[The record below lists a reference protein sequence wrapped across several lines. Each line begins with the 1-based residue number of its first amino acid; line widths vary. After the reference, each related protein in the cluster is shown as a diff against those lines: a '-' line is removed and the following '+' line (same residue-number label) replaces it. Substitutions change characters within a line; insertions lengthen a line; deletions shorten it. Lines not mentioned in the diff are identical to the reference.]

1 MQNKLGAG
9 DMDLL
14 FHPEVK
20 NDIKNF
26 DGSIKKR
33 LKKTLKKIK
42 RAPELGKPLG
52 NKGDVDLSGYMKI
65 YFYKK
70 KYRIVYEELEA
81 DKILVWAIGKRE
93 AEVVYMDAYK
103 RILQKKDL

>member
-1 MQNKLGAG
+1 MQSKLGAT

-20 NDIKNF
+20 NDINNL

-33 LKKTLKKIK
+33 LKKILKKIK

-52 NKGDVDLSGYMKI
+52 NKGDVDLSGCMKI

-70 KYRIVYEELEA
+70 KYRIVYEVLEK
-81 DKILVWAIGKRE
+81 DRVLVWAIGKRE
-93 AEVVYMDAYK
+93 DEVVYMDAYR
-103 RILQKKDL
+103 RILKKEK